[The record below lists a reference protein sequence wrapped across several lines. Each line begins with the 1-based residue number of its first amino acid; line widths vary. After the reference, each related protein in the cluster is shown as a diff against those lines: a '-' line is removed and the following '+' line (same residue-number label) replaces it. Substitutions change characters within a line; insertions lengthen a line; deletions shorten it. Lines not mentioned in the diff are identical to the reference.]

1 MVGDSKFITKL
12 IEFGLSEKEAQL
24 YLHLLKYG
32 PKPTSLLAKSLKTYR
47 EDVYRMLTSLIDKGM
62 VRPSLE
68 TPTVYAAVDLDI
80 ALETALKKRESE
92 LREME
97 MRKQELQELSK
108 QQRFRPS
115 DEFST
120 FKILKSVREI
130 VTVSISSLT
139 SAEKEL
145 LFVVPADMLVIA
157 SLYGI
162 NEESKKLIEHGGR
175 VRGIS
180 DISYTYIEP
189 AQELLNIGE
198 DIRHYDRYRGLFFG
212 VIDRKICFSSI
223 NADISRIS
231 LDEPSILFWTD
242 DAIYAEYL
250 ASTFEML
257 WERSIPAAQRIE
269 ELLKEGEP
277 PQA

>member
-1 MVGDSKFITKL
+1 MVDDSKFLTKL

-120 FKILKSVREI
+120 FKILKSVKEI
-130 VTVSISSLT
+130 VTVSISGLT

-162 NEESKKLIEHGGR
+162 NEESKKLIERGGR

-198 DIRHYDRYRGLFFG
+198 DIRHYDRYGGLFFG

-231 LDEPSILFWTD
+231 LDEPSILLWTD
-242 DAIYAEYL
+242 DPIYAEYL

-269 ELLKEGEP
+269 EFLKEGGP
-277 PQA
+277 LQA

>member
-1 MVGDSKFITKL
+1 M
-12 IEFGLSEKEAQL
+12 
-24 YLHLLKYG
+24 
-32 PKPTSLLAKSLKTYR
+32 
-47 EDVYRMLTSLIDKGM
+47 
-62 VRPSLE
+62 
-68 TPTVYAAVDLDI
+68 
-80 ALETALKKRESE
+80 
-92 LREME
+92 
-97 MRKQELQELSK
+97 
-108 QQRFRPS
+108 
-115 DEFST
+115 
-120 FKILKSVREI
+120 
-130 VTVSISSLT
+130 T

-162 NEESKKLIEHGGR
+162 NEESKKLIERGGR

-231 LDEPSILFWTD
+231 LDEPSILLWTD
-242 DAIYAEYL
+242 DPIYAEYL

-269 ELLKEGEP
+269 ELLKEEGLHRP
-277 PQA
+277 DGWSYCFI